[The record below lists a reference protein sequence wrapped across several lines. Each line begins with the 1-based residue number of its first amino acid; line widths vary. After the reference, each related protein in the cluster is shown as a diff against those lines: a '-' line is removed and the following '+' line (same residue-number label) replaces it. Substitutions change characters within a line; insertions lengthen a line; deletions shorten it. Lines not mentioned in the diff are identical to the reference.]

1 MSKTVNS
8 GIKSWAL
15 EDRPREK
22 LLAKGKKSL
31 TNAELLAIILGSG
44 SSDESA
50 VSLARRILQDYNN
63 DVSAVAKL
71 GVKELSTF
79 KGVGPAKAISV
90 IAALELGRRMKANTA
105 ESKPKITCSEDSY
118 AILSASMEDLHTE
131 VFKVILLNRNNR
143 VIKISTISEGGVAG
157 TVVDPKVIFK
167 DAIDNLASAIIL
179 SHNHPSG
186 NLKPSQADI
195 NITKKLV
202 EAGSFLEIRVL
213 DHVIISE
220 LGYYSFADEGMM

>member
-1 MSKTVNS
+1 MSKTANS
-8 GIKSWAL
+8 GIKSWAE

-44 SSDESA
+44 SSNESA
-50 VSLARRILQDYNN
+50 VSLARRMFTEYNN

-71 GVKELSTF
+71 GVKELSQF

-90 IAALELGRRMKANTA
+90 IAALELGRRMKANTIQ
-105 ESKPKITCSEDSY
+105 SKPKITCAEDSY

-143 VIKISTISEGGVAG
+143 VIKITKISEGGVAG

-167 DAIDNLASAIIL
+167 EAIENLASAIIL

-195 NITKKLV
+195 SITKKLV
-202 EAGSFLEIRVL
+202 DAGSLLEIRVL

-220 LGYYSFADEGMM
+220 QGYYSFADEGMM

>member
-1 MSKTVNS
+1 V
-8 GIKSWAL
+8 L
-15 EDRPREK
+15 
-22 LLAKGKKSL
+22 
-31 TNAELLAIILGSG
+31 
-44 SSDESA
+44 
-50 VSLARRILQDYNN
+50 LQDYNN

>member
-1 MSKTVNS
+1 MSKIANS

-44 SSDESA
+44 SADESA
-50 VSLARRILQDYNN
+50 VSLGRRILHDYNN
-63 DVSAVAKL
+63 DVAAVAKL
-71 GVKELSTF
+71 GVKELSAF

-90 IAALELGRRMKANTA
+90 IAALELGRRMKANTG

-118 AILSASMEDLHTE
+118 TILSASMEDLHTE

-143 VIKISTISEGGVAG
+143 VIKITTISEGGVAG

-195 NITKKLV
+195 KITKKLV
-202 EAGSFLEIRVL
+202 EAGAFLEIRVL

-220 LGYYSFADEGMM
+220 MGYYSFADEGMM